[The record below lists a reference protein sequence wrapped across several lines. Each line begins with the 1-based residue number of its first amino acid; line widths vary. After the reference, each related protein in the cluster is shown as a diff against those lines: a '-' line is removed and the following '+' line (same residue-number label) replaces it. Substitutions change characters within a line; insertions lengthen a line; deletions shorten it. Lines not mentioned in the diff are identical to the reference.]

1 MKTPVKL
8 PSDRSFGFTFTVVF
22 ALLGGWLWWKKSR
35 WGIPF
40 LGASAGFALL
50 AALLPRVLHPLNVVW
65 MYFGALLNMIVSPI
79 IMGVIYFVVFT
90 PVALF
95 FRITKRDAL
104 NRKFDGALPSY
115 WLERKPPGPDGAT
128 LPRQF

>member
-8 PSDRSFGFTFTVVF
+8 PSDKSFGFTFTVVF
-22 ALLGGWLWWKKSR
+22 ALVGGWLWWKASR
-35 WGIPF
+35 WGLPL
-40 LGASAGFALL
+40 LGVAAGFAL
-50 AALLPRVLHPLNVVW
+50 AATLVPRVLHPLNVAW

-79 IMGVIYFVVFT
+79 IMGAIYFVVFT
-90 PVALF
+90 PVSLF
-95 FRITKRDAL
+95 FKITKRDAL
-104 NRKFDGALPSY
+104 HRRFDGKLPSY

>member
-1 MKTPVKL
+1 MRTPVKL
-8 PSDRSFGFTFTVVF
+8 PGDRSFGFTFTVVF
-22 ALLGGWLWWKKSR
+22 ALLGGWLWWKQSR

-50 AALLPRVLHPLNVVW
+50 AALLPRVLHPLNVAW

-79 IMGVIYFVVFT
+79 IMGAIYFVVFT
-90 PVALF
+90 PVSLF
-95 FRITKRDAL
+95 FKITRRDAL
-104 NRKFDGALPSY
+104 NRKFDGAMPSY